1 MILPRGSIPK
11 LSSLDIRLE
20 TQRLILRPLVEADA
34 EELWPYVSDPAL
46 PRMMSWAPHVD
57 IEQTRAFL
65 RGQAD
70 ALLAG
75 SGVTWGIVHADRVVG
90 LISLDDITWQFRA
103 WRIDRAEVGYWLAP
117 ALWNQGLMTEA
128 TIEVMR
134 FSFDR
139 LGLHKLT
146 ISCLAENHASRRV
159 IEKCAYRFVGRNEDD
174 VFRDGR
180 WWAHLRFELLATEF
194 NDTTN
199 TLRFSRPRPT

>member
-11 LSSLDIRLE
+11 LATLDTRLE

-34 EELWPYVSDPAL
+34 EALWPYVSDPEL
-46 PRMMSWAPHVD
+46 PRMMSWAAHVD

-65 RGQAD
+65 RGQAE
-70 ALLAG
+70 AMLAG
-75 SGVTWGIVHADRVVG
+75 SGVSWGIVHADRVVG
-90 LISLDDITWQFRA
+90 TISLDDITWQFRA
-103 WRIDRAEVGYWLAP
+103 WRIDRAEIGYWLAP
-117 ALWNQGLMTEA
+117 ALWGQGLMTEA

-134 FSFDR
+134 FAFDR

-146 ISCLAENHASRRV
+146 IGCLAENQASRRV
-159 IEKCAYRFVGRNEDD
+159 IEKCAFRFVGRHEDD

-180 WWAHLRFELLATEF
+180 WWAHLRYELLATEF

-199 TLRFSRPRPT
+199 TLRFSRPRPI